1 MSEKRIKLI
10 KERLSQLNP
19 THIDIEDEGHLH
31 IGHAGAKSGGH
42 FKIKIISDIFKDKSI
57 IERHRV
63 IYKCLNDLMNT
74 VSPLESKVK
83 VLRPII
89 FPPVV
94 VDMHVN

>member
-19 THIDIEDEGHLH
+19 IIDIEVGNLH

-63 IYKCLNDLMNT
+63 IYNMLK
-74 VSPLESKVK
+74 
-83 VLRPII
+83 
-89 FPPVV
+89 
-94 VDMHVN
+94 

>member
-19 THIDIEDEGHLH
+19 SHIDIEDEGHLH

-42 FKIKIISDIFKDKSI
+42 FKIKIISDMFKDKSI

-74 VSPLESKVK
+74 EIHAISIKAKHKEE
-83 VLRPII
+83 
-89 FPPVV
+89 
-94 VDMHVN
+94 D